1 VRIIVG
7 GVLSL
12 SPFGPGTAWHHLH
25 YADGFR
31 RLGHDVYYVEQVE
44 PSWCTDSAGRPCCFE
59 ESANRN
65 LFQYIVDHFGFADR
79 ATQIYDAGQH
89 VVGVPLPRLLELA
102 RDAEL
107 LVNISGHVK
116 LESLR
121 ERVKCRAYV
130 DEDPVYTQLWCA
142 EYGKDLDLA
151 KHDVFFSQGLNIGT
165 RTTAIPDGGIRWQ
178 PLLPLLVSE
187 RWPVRIDRTCRHFTT
202 IASWGGFGDV
212 SFQGE
217 WYASKYAEFQRFAE
231 LPRRVD
237 QRLEVAMRRHRDDD
251 PRIELLRSNG
261 WIVSEGGRISDLVKY
276 QAYIARSR
284 AEVGIAKNA
293 YVKARSG
300 WLGDRAGH
308 YLATGKPVLAQ
319 STGFEQHLP
328 TGRGL
333 LSFSTLDEAV
343 AGVEEINRNYAT
355 HCRAAREIAEEYLDY
370 RNVLPHMLD
379 LCMSRG

>member
-1 VRIIVG
+1 MRIIVG

-31 RLGHDVYYVEQVE
+31 RLGHDVHYVEQVA

-59 ESANRN
+59 QSANRH
-65 LFQYIVDHFGFADR
+65 LFQYVVDHFGFTDN
-79 ATQIYDAGQH
+79 ATQVYDAGEH
-89 VVGVPLPRLLELA
+89 VVGVPLERLLAVA
-102 RDAEL
+102 RDADL

-116 LESLR
+116 LDSILESVKR
-121 ERVKCRAYV
+121 RVYV

-151 KHDVFFSQGLNIGT
+151 KHEVFFSQGLSIGT
-165 RTTAIPDGGIRWQ
+165 RTTPIPDGGIRWH

-187 RWPVRIDRTCRHFTT
+187 RWPVHVDRSCRRFTT
-202 IASWGGFGDV
+202 IASWGGFGDLC
-212 SFQGE
+212 FQGE

-231 LPRRVD
+231 LPRKVD
-237 QRLEVAMRRHRDDD
+237 QLLEIAMRRHRDDD
-251 PRIELLRSNG
+251 PRIQLLRSNG
-261 WIVSEGGRISDLVKY
+261 WILSEGGRISDLSAY
-276 QAYIARSR
+276 QAYIAGSR
-284 AEVGIAKNA
+284 AEIGIAKNA

-308 YLATGKPVLAQ
+308 YLASGKPVLAQ

-343 AGVEEINRNYAT
+343 AGVEEINRDYAA
-355 HCRAAREIAEEYLDY
+355 HGRAARELAEEYLDY
-370 RNVLPHMLD
+370 RKVLPSMLD
-379 LCMSRG
+379 LCTSCS